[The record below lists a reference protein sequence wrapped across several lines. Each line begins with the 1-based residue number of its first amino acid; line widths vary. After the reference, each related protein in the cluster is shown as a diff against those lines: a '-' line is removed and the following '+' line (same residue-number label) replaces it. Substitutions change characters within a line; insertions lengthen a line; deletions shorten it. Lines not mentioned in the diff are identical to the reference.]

1 MPTSWSAAL
10 ASDVAIL
17 ALPHLDPSF
26 GRIEARALPGSSIAD
41 MIACALPQAVG
52 TVRERLRVTIGEHVI
67 LPGLWHAVR
76 PKAGTQVVIRVVP
89 GDDVLRNVLTIAVTV
104 GALALGQ
111 FYAPALAGS
120 LLGFGGAA
128 SGALTSTLSAAITG
142 SALIAGTLLVNALIP
157 ARTNGKDTPTYAI
170 QGLRNQ
176 ATPDGVVPSVL
187 GFHRYAPPYAA
198 LPFTEAVGDDR
209 YVTAA
214 FCFGYGPVAIRNPR
228 IGETPIEKFKD
239 VQMELREGRPTD
251 ERLALY
257 PRQTLEV
264 PLSIELKKDGPTGG
278 PQSRF
283 TAPDASDC
291 SIDITFPGGLGGFK
305 KDGGSVSVLIDFTL
319 RYRLVGS
326 EEWNFSGTISVT
338 SKKPGKPLTR
348 TFTLGLPVRG
358 RYEVE
363 LTRLADDHE
372 DQDQSGKSIQRTSR
386 SAWSALRS
394 LRPEYIVNFDQPL
407 ALAAV
412 RIRASGQLNG
422 TLDEFN
428 ADLFCICPDWDAP
441 SRAWVTRE
449 TQNPASLFRHVLT
462 GPAMRYPFSLD
473 EVGALED
480 WHGFCVAKGLT
491 YNRVHD
497 YEASVLD
504 VLSDVAAAGR
514 ASPHDSGERWGVVID
529 RVLDTVTAHISPRN
543 SWGFQGERPFAKF
556 PDAFRVSFLDE
567 TNGYAKADRI
577 VPFPSFAGDPK
588 VVEKLDL
595 PGVTNPAMVWKETRR
610 RQYELIHRPD
620 TYTVNQDFEA
630 LVVARGDRA
639 QLSHDVLDRTMV
651 AARVKTVIGNS
662 VYLDETVIFEPGL
675 AYACRFRRSDGASLV
690 RAVGGFGETQVVTLK
705 GAGDAPEVGSLAFF
719 GPGSKESFAC
729 TVKGV
734 EAMESFTAR
743 LTLVDHA
750 PQIEQL
756 VDAEVPPPWSGRSGS
771 EAQQNTD
778 APVAPIIT
786 GVASGREAASVATD
800 AVPYPVVVLLQ
811 PNPAGTVAIAAY
823 EVQSR
828 IGGTT
833 AFASTTAEAGSGAV
847 LLPGYAKGNDI
858 EIKARGISSLGTLGE
873 FTALMTHVVAS
884 TDPIGPVA
892 PEGLAATPQAG
903 GARVTWRSSASSNNA
918 ASQIYVATGTG
929 TSFSAASPYGDPI
942 ASGPNVGLSLQL
954 ALDPGPYSIFVVALD
969 NDAPPVA
976 SIPRGPANVTVV

>member
-1 MPTSWSAAL
+1 MSRSAT
-10 ASDVAIL
+10 VL
-17 ALPHLDPSF
+17 ALDSMFDATRRREMLAP
-26 GRIEARALPGSSIAD
+26 PGS
-41 MIACALPQAVG
+41 
-52 TVRERLRVTIGEHVI
+52 TVAEMVAGAFPGLVEGLHRLLLVTIGDQEV
-67 LPGLWHAVR
+67 LRDLWHRVR
-76 PKAGTQVVIRVVP
+76 PKPGTMVMIRVVP

-120 LLGFGGAA
+120 LLGVGGSV
-128 SGALTSTLSAAITG
+128 SGGLTSTLSAAITG
-142 SALIAGTLLVNALIP
+142 SALIAGTLLVSALIP
-157 ARTNGKDTPTYAI
+157 ARTNGKDAPTYAI

-176 ATPDGVVPSVL
+176 ATPDGVVPAVL

-214 FCFGYGPVAIRNPR
+214 FCFGYGPLAIRNPR
-228 IGETPIEKFKD
+228 IGETPIEKFQD
-239 VQMELREGRPTD
+239 VQMELRQGYASD

-257 PRQTLEV
+257 PQQTLEV
-264 PLSIELKKDGPTGG
+264 PLSIELKKAGPTGG

-283 TAPDASDC
+283 TAPDVASASVDL
-291 SIDITFPGGLGGFK
+291 TFPGGLGGFK
-305 KDGGSVSVLIDFTL
+305 KDGGKVSVLVDFTL
-319 RYRLVGS
+319 RWRRVGNAAWDS
-326 EEWNFSGTISVT
+326 SSTISVT
-338 SKKPGKPLTR
+338 AKQAGKPLTR
-348 TFTLGLPVRG
+348 SFPLTFPTRG
-358 RYEVE
+358 RYEIE

-372 DQDQSGKSIQRTSR
+372 DQDQSGKSIQRSSR

-394 LRPEYIVNFDQPL
+394 FRPEYILNFDQPL

-441 SRAWVTRE
+441 AQAWVTRE

-480 WHGFCVAKGLT
+480 WHAFCVAKSLT

-529 RVLDTVTAHISPRN
+529 RILDTVTAYISPRN

-577 VPFPSFAGDPK
+577 VPFPGFEGDPK

-595 PGVTNPAMVWKETRR
+595 PGVTSPAMVWKETRR

-651 AARVKTVIGNS
+651 AARVKAVVGTS
-662 VYLDETVIFEPGL
+662 AYLDELVTFELGK
-675 AYACRFRRSDGASLV
+675 AYACRFRRADGASLV
-690 RAVGGFGETQVVTLK
+690 RAVGGFGETQVITLK
-705 GAGDAPEVGSLAFF
+705 GVGDLPEVGDLAFF
-719 GPGSKESFAC
+719 GPGSEESFAC

-734 EAMESFTAR
+734 EAMENFTAR
-743 LTLVDHA
+743 LTLIDHA
-750 PQIEQL
+750 PEIERL
-756 VDAEVPPPWSGRSGS
+756 VDAEIPPPWSGRSGS
-771 EAQQNTD
+771 EAQQNTA

-800 AVPYPVVVLLQ
+800 AVPYPVVVSLQ
-811 PNPAGTVAIAAY
+811 PNPAGTVAIVAY

-828 IGGTT
+828 ISGTT
-833 AFASTTAEAGSGAV
+833 AYASTTTEAGSGAV
-847 LLPGYAKGNDI
+847 SLPGYVKGNDI
-858 EIKARGISSLGTLGE
+858 EFRARGISALGTLGE

-892 PEGLAATPQAG
+892 PEGLSAEAQAG
-903 GARVTWRSSASSNNA
+903 GAKVMWTSSASANNA
-918 ASQIYVATGTG
+918 ASQIYVSEGTG
-929 TSFSAASPYGDPI
+929 SAFTAASPYGDPI
-942 ASGPNVGLSLQL
+942 ASGPNVRLSLDL
-954 ALDPGPYSIFVVALD
+954 VLDPGPYSIFVVALD
-969 NDAPPVA
+969 DDAPPNA
-976 SIPRGPANVTVV
+976 SIPRGPVNVTVV

>member
-1 MPTSWSAAL
+1 MG
-10 ASDVAIL
+10 SDIGVL

-26 GRIEARALPGSSIAD
+26 GRIETRALPGSTISD
-41 MIACALPQAVG
+41 MIAATLPKVTGAD
-52 TVRERLRVTIGEHVI
+52 RARLRVTIGEHVI
-67 LPGLWHAVR
+67 LPGLWRAVR

-89 GDDVLRNVLTIAVTV
+89 GDDILRNVLTIAVTV

-120 LLGFGGAA
+120 LLGVGGSV
-128 SGALTSTLSAAITG
+128 SGGLTSALSAAITG
-142 SALIAGTLLVNALIP
+142 SALIAGTLLINALIP
-157 ARTNGKDTPTYAI
+157 TRTNGKDAPTYAI

-214 FCFGYGPVAIRNPR
+214 FCFGYGPLAIRNVR
-228 IGETPIEKFKD
+228 IGETPIEKFSD
-239 VQMELREGRPTD
+239 VQMELREGRPD
-251 ERLALY
+251 DARLALY
-257 PRQTLEV
+257 PTQVVEV
-264 PLSIELKKDGPTGG
+264 PLSVELKAASPTGG

-283 TAPDASDC
+283 TAPDAASC
-291 SIDITFPGGLGGFK
+291 SIDLSFPGGLGGFK
-305 KDGGSVSVLIDFTL
+305 KDGSKVSVTVDITIRFRRVGNTAWDFTSKL
-319 RYRLVGS
+319 
-326 EEWNFSGTISVT
+326 SVT
-338 SKKPGKPLTR
+338 AKQSGKPLTR
-348 TFTLGLPVRG
+348 TFPLTFPARG
-358 RYEVE
+358 RYEIE
-363 LTRLADDHE
+363 LTRTTVDYDDI
-372 DQDQSGKSIQRTSR
+372 DQTKKDIQRTGR

-394 LRPEYIVNFDQPL
+394 FRPEYPINFGQPL

-428 ADLFCICPDWDAP
+428 ADLFCICPDWDVA
-441 SRAWVTRE
+441 SSTWITRE

-462 GPAMRYPFSLD
+462 GPAMRYPFTL
-473 EVGALED
+473 EEIGELED
-480 WHGFCVAKGLT
+480 WHAFCAAKGLT
-491 YNRVHD
+491 YNRIHD

-529 RVLDTVTAHISPRN
+529 RILDTVTAHISPRN
-543 SWGFQGERPFAKF
+543 SWGFQGERPFSKF

-577 VPFPSFAGDPK
+577 VPFPGFSGDPK

-595 PGVTNPAMVWKETRR
+595 PGHTNPDMVWKETRR
-610 RQYELIHRPD
+610 RQYELVYRPD
-620 TYTVNQDFEA
+620 TYTANQDFEA
-630 LVVARGDRA
+630 LVVTRGDRV

-651 AARVKTVIGNS
+651 AARVKTVIGAS
-662 VYLDETVIFEPGL
+662 VYLDEMVTFEPGL

-690 RAVGGFGETQVVTLK
+690 RAVSGYGETQVVTLK
-705 GAGDAPEVGSLAFF
+705 GAGDMPEVGNLAFF
-719 GPGSKESFAC
+719 GPGSEESFAC

-734 EAMESFTAR
+734 EAMENFTAR

-750 PQIEQL
+750 PEIEQR

-771 EAQQNTD
+771 EAQANTA
-778 APVAPIIT
+778 APVAPVIT

-800 AVPYPVVVLLQ
+800 AVPYPVVVSLQ
-811 PNPAGTVAIAAY
+811 PNPAGTVAIVTY

-833 AFASTTAEAGSGAV
+833 AFTSTTAEAGSGAV
-847 LLPGYAKGNDI
+847 LLPGYAKGDDI
-858 EIKARGISSLGTLGE
+858 EFKARGISGLGTKGE

-884 TDPIGPVA
+884 TDPIGPIA
-892 PEGLAATPQAG
+892 PEGLAAEAQAG
-903 GARVTWRSSASSNNA
+903 GARATWTSSASPNNA
-918 ASQIYVATGTG
+918 TSQVYVAEG
-929 TSFSAASPYGDPI
+929 TSAAFSTASPYGDPV
-942 ASGPNVGLSLQL
+942 ASGPNVPLVLDL
-954 ALDPGPYSIFVVALD
+954 TLDPGPYSIFVVALD

-976 SIPRGPANVTVV
+976 SIPRGPVNVTVL